1 MFSYEALS
9 NAENSYLKLKKRIT
23 EIDDKS
29 FFIIMDAYYTYHG
42 GEISGTN

>member
-1 MFSYEALS
+1 MLLCAIYTKD
-9 NAENSYLKLKKRIT
+9 YLKLKKRIT